1 MKPANLKTVFSLL
14 FITALSLF
22 VIPPVYAQNAL
33 GLTAI
38 PPRLEI
44 TAEPGTAV
52 TREIKVRNESST
64 TKVVNLS
71 PRDIIVIDDFGTPV
85 QLENVPESENRWA
98 ASSWI
103 LITPSR
109 LILQPGETKNAF
121 VTVDIPATAL
131 PGGHYAIVL
140 NSPDN
145 EVFLNST
152 GASVQAN
159 VGNLIYITV
168 PGDITQNAKIKQFSA
183 PKFSEYGPI
192 DFKTTITNLSDIHI
206 SPAGAINVT
215 NWLGGKTARLD
226 LKANNIFPY
235 TSLNYENTLDKK
247 FLFGRYKAQLITAYG
262 TAGGTLVATIFFW
275 VIPWRLLLALLFG
288 IISLLLLWILFKK
301 KDTLLAQTEQIDD
314 LEKELE
320 ALRRKYKD
328 RK

>member
-1 MKPANLKTVFSLL
+1 MKFKIFLLILASSFS
-14 FITALSLF
+14 F
-22 VIPPVYAQNAL
+22 PVSILAQNAL

-52 TREIKVRNESST
+52 TREIKIRNESST

-85 QLENVPESENRWA
+85 QLENVAESENRWA

-103 LITPSR
+103 MITPSR
-109 LILQPGETKNAF
+109 LTLQPGETKNAF
-121 VTVDIPATAL
+121 VTVDIPANAL

-159 VGNLIYITV
+159 VGNLVYITV

-183 PKFSEYGPI
+183 PKFSEYGPV

-206 SPAGAINVT
+206 APAGAINVT
-215 NWLGGKTARLD
+215 NWLGSKTARLD

-235 TSLNYENTLDKK
+235 TSLNYDNTLDKK

-288 IISLLLLWILFKK
+288 IISLVLLWILFKK

-320 ALRRKYKD
+320 ALRKKYKD

>member
-1 MKPANLKTVFSLL
+1 MKYIIFLL
-14 FITALSLF
+14 ILASNFTFPISAL
-22 VIPPVYAQNAL
+22 AQNAL

-44 TAEPGTAV
+44 TGQPGTAI
-52 TREIKVRNESST
+52 TKEIKIRNESNT
-64 TKVVNLS
+64 PKTVNLTS
-71 PRDIIVIDDFGTPV
+71 KDIIVVDDAGTPV

-103 LITPSR
+103 LVTPSR
-109 LILQPGETKNAF
+109 LQLQPGETKNAF
-121 VTVDIPATAL
+121 VTIDIPQNAL

-140 NSPDN
+140 NSPEN
-145 EVFLNST
+145 EVYLNST

-168 PGDITQNAKIKQFSA
+168 PGDISQNAKVKQFTA

-192 DFKTTITNLSDIHI
+192 NFKTTITNLSDIHI
-206 SPAGAINVT
+206 TPVGAINIT
-215 NWLGGKTARLD
+215 NWLGGKTAKLTLD
-226 LKANNIFPY
+226 QKNIFPY
-235 TSLNYENTLDKK
+235 TSLNYSNDLDKK
-247 FLFGRYKAQLITAYG
+247 FLFGRYKAQLLTAYG

-288 IISLLLLWILFKK
+288 IISLVLLWILFKK
-301 KDTLLAQTEQIDD
+301 KDALLAQSETIDD

-320 ALRRKYKD
+320 TLRKKYKD